1 MARKWGGYITWI
13 EMGGWNSE
21 KKQCK
26 NKGMVAQTNEFR
38 KRKELMAIM
47 TSGPEESKETEGLRE
62 TRLTYGR
69 ARSSTKTHIKW
80 QGDGEE
86 SNKFC
91 WIRSNHKQNW
101 Q

>member
-1 MARKWGGYITWI
+1 MLDYDRQDLLGLKWEGNEEEQRVEAVQRKA
-13 EMGGWNSE
+13 
-21 KKQCK
+21 
-26 NKGMVAQTNEFR
+26 MVAQTNEFR

-69 ARSSTKTHIKW
+69 ERSSTKTRRKW

-86 SNKFC
+86 SDKF
-91 WIRSNHKQNW
+91 
-101 Q
+101 